1 MPAGHF
7 DRSTRS
13 VASAGQR
20 WAVGGCRLRAG
31 PVPELAVVFT
41 RTVPNAASTEVYRQ
55 LIRDDGVRV
64 LSPTVGRLERY
75 AQAYGGG
82 TGSVAPR
89 PPRFSGWQAA
99 VLGRQNWCGRE
110 IPSSKRS
117 RPAGDGPAS
126 CFWGG
131 GAANEVRR
139 DKKCARRR

>member
-1 MPAGHF
+1 MF
-7 DRSTRS
+7 
-13 VASAGQR
+13 
-20 WAVGGCRLRAG
+20 
-31 PVPELAVVFT
+31 AVVFT

-117 RPAGDGPAS
+117 RPAGDGP
-126 CFWGG
+126 
-131 GAANEVRR
+131 EVLLMRYVAIR
-139 DKKCARRR
+139 SVRVGDERVLNS